1 MRKFENCKTFR
12 VGTLQESIFGFVF
25 SPEEEEQRGHRLL
38 RALFRDLINLE
49 IDKCQY
55 TLRQASFL
63 IESILNSNDANI
75 LTDRL
80 GRKAKIDTV
89 YEHLINSATGSIYN
103 TPEANENHQI
113 DNILDFHRNLIASTP
128 VDISPMVRS
137 CLRVMVKKDMENIIS
152 ILLLN

>member
-38 RALFRDLINLE
+38 RALFRDLLNLE

-55 TLRQASFL
+55 TLRQTSFL
-63 IESILNSNDANI
+63 LERILTSNDANI

-80 GRKAKIDTV
+80 GTKAKIDTI
-89 YEHLINSATGSIYN
+89 YEHILKSASGYVFETE
-103 TPEANENHQI
+103 PENDNFQI
-113 DNILDFHRNLIASTP
+113 DHLLNFHRNLTP
-128 VDISPMVRS
+128 VEDVTAHVRS
-137 CLRVMVKKDMENIIS
+137 CLRVMVRKDMENIYS
-152 ILLLN
+152 IT